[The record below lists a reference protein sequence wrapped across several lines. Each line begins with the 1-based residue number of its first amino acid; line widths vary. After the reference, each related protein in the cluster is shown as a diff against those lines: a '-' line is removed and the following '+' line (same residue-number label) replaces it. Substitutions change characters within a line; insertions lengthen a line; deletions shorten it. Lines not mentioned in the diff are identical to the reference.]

1 MATYR
6 TVTDDLLI
14 ILKQHFDDR
23 EITFAQALWWV
34 ILAADRLKMLHIAK
48 RESGAFMTTFVV
60 DTQQDADLNDRMF
73 IQLPGQIYDMDLD
86 AGVDYMAYFIEGEDK
101 HLTRIQFYRTSPAQ
115 ARSQSGNPDRK
126 PSPRNPHFYRE
137 GNRLYLLGVTSDVE
151 KVEIGL
157 FLTLPDITAVDIDQ
171 EIPFPNELLLIL
183 QRNVMDI
190 GRWALTMPAV
200 KINNTG
206 SERNQVAGLPDPGKM
221 VSVNDPALN
230 PDTPTA

>member
-6 TVTDDLLI
+6 TVTDDLLV

-23 EITFAQALWWV
+23 EITFAQVLWWV
-34 ILAADRLKMLHIAK
+34 ILAADRLKILHISK

-60 DTQQDADLNDRMF
+60 DTQGDADLNDRRF
-73 IQLPGQIYDMDLD
+73 ISLPAQIYDMDLD
-86 AGVDYMAYFIEGEDK
+86 AGVDYMAYFVQGEDK

-126 PSPRNPHFYRE
+126 PSPRNPHYYRE

-171 EIPFPNELLLIL
+171 EIPFPAELMLIL
-183 QRNVMDI
+183 QRNVMEI
-190 GRWALTMPAV
+190 GRWALTLPAV
-200 KINNTG
+200 KLNNTA
-206 SERNQVAGLPDPGKM
+206 SERNQPVLPTDPGKT
-221 VSVNDPALN
+221 VSVNDAVLN
-230 PDTPTA
+230 PETPTA

>member
-6 TVTDDLLI
+6 TVTDDLLV

-60 DTQQDADLNDRMF
+60 DTQGDADLNDRRF
-73 IQLPGQIYDMDLD
+73 ISLPAQIYDMDLD
-86 AGVDYMAYFIEGEDK
+86 AGVDYMAYFVQGEDK

-126 PSPRNPHFYRE
+126 PSPRNPHYYRE

-171 EIPFPNELLLIL
+171 EIPFPAELMLIL
-183 QRNVMDI
+183 QRNVMEI
-190 GRWALTMPAV
+190 GRWALTLPAA
-200 KINNTG
+200 KLNNTA
-206 SERNQVAGLPDPGKM
+206 SERNQPVLPTDPGKT
-221 VSVNDPALN
+221 VSVNDPVLN

>member
-60 DTQQDADLNDRMF
+60 DTQQDTDLNDRMF

-86 AGVDYMAYFIEGEDK
+86 AGVDYMAYFIEGDDK

-115 ARSQSGNPDRK
+115 ARSQSGNSDRK